1 MTKAFDG
8 DCLNIWYLINKEF
21 VHRCELVFNP
31 RNAMYISKNDGLF
44 DNDVNHC
51 RDTLIN
57 ANSLNNL
64 ADGYTKEELADIEYL
79 KEHCS

>member
-1 MTKAFDG
+1 
-8 DCLNIWYLINKEF
+8 
-21 VHRCELVFNP
+21 
-31 RNAMYISKNDGLF
+31 MYISKNDGLF

-64 ADGYTKEELADIEYL
+64 ATPYTEEELADIRRL
-79 KEHCS
+79 KEGA